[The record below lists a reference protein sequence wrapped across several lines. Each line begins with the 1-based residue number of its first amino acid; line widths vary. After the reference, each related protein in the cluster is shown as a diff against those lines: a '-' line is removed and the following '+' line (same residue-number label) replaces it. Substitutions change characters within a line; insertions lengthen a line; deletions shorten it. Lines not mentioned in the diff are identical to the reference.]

1 MLLISSALLMWL
13 TWKKHVYRAEGMG
26 PPSKMAEEKLKI
38 VAISRGRKGQ
48 FFCDISLSF
57 LDI

>member
-1 MLLISSALLMWL
+1 MWL